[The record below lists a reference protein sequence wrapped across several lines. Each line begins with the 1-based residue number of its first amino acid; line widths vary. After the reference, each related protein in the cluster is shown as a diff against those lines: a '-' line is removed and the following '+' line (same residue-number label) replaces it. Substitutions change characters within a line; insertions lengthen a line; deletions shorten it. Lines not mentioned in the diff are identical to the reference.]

1 MNLTQRELI
10 RLKGQ
15 GFKQREMAHVLGISE
30 SAVSQQLKRIEKLQ
44 SDTPRAAEEKRIQDK
59 LSRELQAAVEIQ
71 CPAGFIDIL
80 SATEIIEIKRADRW
94 KSAVGQVLAY
104 QIYFPNHR
112 PRIHLFWRGS
122 ERYPNT
128 NAVLECCS
136 RLKVLVSWEPP
147 PYPVDLG
154 EDPPC

>member
-1 MNLTQRELI
+1 VNPTQRELL
-10 RLKGQ
+10 RLKDQ
-15 GFKQREMAHVLGISE
+15 GFKQKEMAHVLGISE
-30 SAVSQQLKRIEKLQ
+30 SAVSQQFKRIEKLQ

-80 SATEIIEIKRADRW
+80 SATEIIEVKRADRW

-136 RLKVLVSWEPP
+136 RLSVLVSWEPP

-154 EDPPC
+154 EDP

>member
-80 SATEIIEIKRADRW
+80 SATEIIEVKRADRW

-122 ERYPNT
+122 ERYPST

-147 PYPVDLG
+147 PYPVNLG

>member
-1 MNLTQRELI
+1 MNPTQRELL
-10 RLKGQ
+10 RLKDQ
-15 GFKQREMAHVLGISE
+15 GFKQKEMAHVLGISE
-30 SAVSQQLKRIEKLQ
+30 SAVSQQFKRIEKLQ

-136 RLKVLVSWEPP
+136 RLQVLVSWEPP
-147 PYPVDLG
+147 PYPVNLG
-154 EDPPC
+154 EDS

>member
-1 MNLTQRELI
+1 VNLTQRELI

-80 SATEIIEIKRADRW
+80 SATEIIEVKRADRW

-147 PYPVDLG
+147 PYPVNLG
-154 EDPPC
+154 EDS

>member
-1 MNLTQRELI
+1 VNPTQRELL
-10 RLKGQ
+10 RLKDQ
-15 GFKQREMAHVLGISE
+15 GFKQKEMAQVLGISE
-30 SAVSQQLKRIEKLQ
+30 SAVSQQLKRIEKLKA
-44 SDTPRAAEEKRIQDK
+44 TTTRATAEKRIQDK
-59 LSRELQAAVEIQ
+59 LSRELQAAVEVQ
-71 CPAGFIDIL
+71 CPAGFIDVL
-80 SATEIIEIKRADRW
+80 SATEIIEVKRADRW

-147 PYPVDLG
+147 PYPVNLG
-154 EDPPC
+154 EDS

>member
-1 MNLTQRELI
+1 VNPTQRELL
-10 RLKGQ
+10 RLKDQ
-15 GFKQREMAHVLGISE
+15 GFKQKEMAQVLGISE
-30 SAVSQQLKRIEKLQ
+30 STVSQQLKRIEKLKA
-44 SDTPRAAEEKRIQDK
+44 TTPPRATAEKRIQDK
-59 LSRELQAAVEIQ
+59 LSRELQAAVEVQ
-71 CPAGFIDIL
+71 CPAGFIDVL
-80 SATEIIEIKRADRW
+80 SATELIEVKRADRW

-147 PYPVDLG
+147 PYPFNLG
-154 EDPPC
+154 EDS

>member
-30 SAVSQQLKRIEKLQ
+30 SAVSQQFKRLEKLQ

-154 EDPPC
+154 EDS